1 MKLQPLDRVR
11 VARVT
16 INEENSFWKPLI
28 GATGSIQDHK
38 PDGLFDV
45 MLDEDGIPPGA
56 IDPQIVISGTKAER
70 LEFVS
75 RKPLPPPKSRGPI
88 RRWLKKLADKYL

>member
-11 VARVT
+11 VARVA
-16 INEENSFWKPLI
+16 INEENTFWKPLI

-56 IDPQIVISGTKAER
+56 IDPQIVISGTKVER

-75 RKPLPPPKSRGPI
+75 RPAVKQPKPRGPL
-88 RRWLKKLADKYL
+88 RRWLRKLADKYL